1 MKTSSSTTN
10 LIACITIIGAVA
22 VGFATGPAF
31 AQTGRDRNAFEFQFV
46 YAPSELQTAQGAE
59 KLLAR
64 LESQVRGRC
73 IPQGRMTTDQHA
85 QARTCVTETM
95 QKTISKF
102 ASTTVAQAYDL
113 QTGG

>member
-102 ASTTVAQAYDL
+102 ASATVAQAYDL